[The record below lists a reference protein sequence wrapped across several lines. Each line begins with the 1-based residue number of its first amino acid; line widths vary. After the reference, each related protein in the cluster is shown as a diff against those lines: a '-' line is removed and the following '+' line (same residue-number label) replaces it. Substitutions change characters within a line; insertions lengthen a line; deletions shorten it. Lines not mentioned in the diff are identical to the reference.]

1 MQLFFKENVVKMNF
15 SSEDRKLEK
24 QIDNIRTILFQ
35 IVEQRLRD
43 EKNTEEDFI
52 HDYITQM
59 KEIDAKIAEAE
70 KEGKPHKFRRI
81 TK

>member
-1 MQLFFKENVVKMNF
+1 MNF
-15 SSEDRKLEK
+15 TSEDKKLEK
-24 QIDNIRTILFQ
+24 QIDDIRVILFE

-43 EKNTEEDFI
+43 EKNTEQDFI

-70 KEGKPHKFRRI
+70 K
-81 TK
+81 

>member
-1 MQLFFKENVVKMNF
+1 MNF
-15 SSEDRKLEK
+15 TSEDKKLEK
-24 QIDNIRTILFQ
+24 QIDDIRVILFE

-52 HDYITQM
+52 HDYVTQM

-70 KEGKPHKFRRI
+70 K
-81 TK
+81 

>member
-1 MQLFFKENVVKMNF
+1 MNF

-59 KEIDAKIAEAE
+59 KEIDAKIEEAE